1 MQTQNKHT
9 FNKGDISAA
18 FSQFSPKIAF
28 FPLPLQKVKCST
40 VQLYK
45 TYFENL
51 LCPDATKRISRE
63 CLYFYEV
70 SACAKKN
77 HETTHFIVNVLK
89 KSCCEN
95 FSP

>member
-70 SACAKKN
+70 SACAKK
-77 HETTHFIVNVLK
+77 
-89 KSCCEN
+89 KS
-95 FSP
+95 